1 MQMSHVFLNM
11 QEISQCQCKYHEI
24 SLKNLS
30 QLVAAKGFPKFIAI
44 LYLVHHNKPWQSI
57 TSRSQMW
64 LRQLIHEKEAVGDQ
78 RDRFMVNPMLNPWR
92 HAEDHKRHLVSS
104 TAVTVFRLW
113 DLYVFLCFFFHH
125 WLIFDDIW
133 WWVGE
138 DHSKLMAIADS
149 TRIHGWRFFAFFIK
163 NQGPGQVFGTSW
175 LSNYTNGDTT
185 DNCI

>member
-78 RDRFMVNPMLNPWR
+78 RWPAGSIYGKSHAKSMAASWGSQETPCVKYRGHSLPSLRFV
-92 HAEDHKRHLVSS
+92 
-104 TAVTVFRLW
+104 
-113 DLYVFLCFFFHH
+113 CFFPS
-125 WLIFDDIW
+125 LIDIW

-138 DHSKLMAIADS
+138 EWWRPFKTYGNCWFYTDPWMACLAIFMLTRAARSLAPVGYPTILMVIPL
-149 TRIHGWRFFAFFIK
+149 II
-163 NQGPGQVFGTSW
+163 V
-175 LSNYTNGDTT
+175 LY
-185 DNCI
+185 

>member
-78 RDRFMVNPMLNPWR
+78 RWPAGSIYGKSHAKSMAASRGSQETPCVKYRGHSLPSLRFV
-92 HAEDHKRHLVSS
+92 
-104 TAVTVFRLW
+104 
-113 DLYVFLCFFFHH
+113 CFFSIID
-125 WLIFDDIW
+125 WY
-133 WWVGE
+133 
-138 DHSKLMAIADS
+138 LMMG
-149 TRIHGWRFFAFFIK
+149 GWRMVKTIQNLWQFWFYTDPWMAFLAIFMLTRAARSLAPVGYPTILMVI
-163 NQGPGQVFGTSW
+163 PLIIV
-175 LSNYTNGDTT
+175 LY
-185 DNCI
+185 